1 MRHKVVETSLLDA
14 QRCATMRKRAA
25 KIYRM
30 RKWCA
35 IEFFFQFS
43 HCTDDTKRALRT
55 LLLPASGRV
64 AGLVASH
71 PGLALP
77 APVGALTQ
85 SVTVSWWRRRA
96 AGCPCGTMS
105 QHGQGFDRCRHVTVI
120 YG

>member
-1 MRHKVVETSLLDA
+1 MQTLSQLVADFFLLFNLV
-14 QRCATMRKRAA
+14 TVLMT
-25 KIYRM
+25 
-30 RKWCA
+30 
-35 IEFFFQFS
+35 E
-43 HCTDDTKRALRT
+43 KRALRT

-71 PGLALP
+71 PDLALP